1 MYELHFC
8 EGSCTIND
16 IKLCRL
22 LYAVFVVSSEN
33 STVAELASTLQADLS
48 QLQAAASFVCRLG
61 WAEKIID
68 PASILQESAV
78 PGISSVTL
86 GDDENSMGSANM
98 ATDGSAFRQGD
109 VARTENSDAH
119 VAFVVDANITSYLMM
134 GSVSPGWY
142 ILFTFTLSCTAYRLQ
157 YIEKDI
163 HLSFCKV
170 LFNVFLAVV
179 AVIFWLLHGVVAVF
193 SF

>member
-1 MYELHFC
+1 M
-8 EGSCTIND
+8 
-16 IKLCRL
+16 

-68 PASILQESAV
+68 PASILQESVV

-86 GDDENSMGSANM
+86 GDDENSTGSTNM

-142 ILFTFTLSCTAYRLQ
+142 TFITFTLSCAA
-157 YIEKDI
+157 
-163 HLSFCKV
+163 F
-170 LFNVFLAVV
+170 
-179 AVIFWLLHGVVAVF
+179 
-193 SF
+193 